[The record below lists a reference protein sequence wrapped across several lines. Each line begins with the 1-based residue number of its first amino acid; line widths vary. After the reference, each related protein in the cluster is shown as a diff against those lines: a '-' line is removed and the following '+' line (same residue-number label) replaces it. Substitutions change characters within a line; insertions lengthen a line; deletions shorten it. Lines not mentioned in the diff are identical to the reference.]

1 MPARVSEQ
9 VVNRVRELWAKTP
22 QASGHAVANRYFRI
36 YGDKDIKLR
45 KIISIVSAAKKA
57 APEKPFSFAE
67 WQPWG
72 DPQESP
78 EETYFLLLL
87 HYIKQA
93 ESGMGLYQHEARWGR
108 QLKIG
113 VAGLSPY
120 SQYKLVYLYSIREV
134 VNHYLKRPQYTADLD
149 GFVAFKPWRPYHN
162 WAAYYIYLFAVG
174 AGVVPFPEVDPRPES
189 GEDIDPALMPGVQF
203 PEGPG
208 PELYPEGPGLGL
220 YPDLD
225 NRLRSVLRWLL
236 MPPKELP
243 PDRESDSQ
251 KRGILELLLKL
262 WTNELETSQSLQDL
276 QQVKELL
283 TRLVGQ
289 YTNEQEQLSQEQ
301 LAHS

>member
-9 VVNRVRELWAKTP
+9 VVNRVRELWAKNP
-22 QASGHAVANRYFRI
+22 QASGHAVANQYFKI

-57 APEKPFSFAE
+57 APEEPFAFAE
-67 WQPWG
+67 WEPWNN
-72 DPQESP
+72 PQESP
-78 EETYFLLLL
+78 GETYFLLLL
-87 HYIKQA
+87 NYIKQA
-93 ESGMGLYQHEARWGR
+93 ESGVGLYQHESRWGR
-108 QLKIG
+108 QLRID

-120 SQYKLVYLYSIREV
+120 SQYKLVYLYSIRDV
-134 VNHYLKRPQYTADLD
+134 INHYLKRPRYTADLD

-162 WAAYYIYLFAVG
+162 WAAYYIYLLALG
-174 AGVVPFPEVDPRPES
+174 AGVVPFPEVDSRPEI
-189 GEDIDPALMPGVQF
+189 GEFIDPALMPGVQF

-208 PELYPEGPGLGL
+208 PEQ

-236 MPPKELP
+236 MPPKELL
-243 PDRESDSQ
+243 PDRESDPQ
-251 KRGILELLLKL
+251 KRGILELLLNL

-283 TRLVGQ
+283 ARLVGQ
-289 YTNEQEQLSQEQ
+289 YINEQEQLSQEQ
-301 LAHS
+301 LVHS